1 MRKPKRLVALGCALW
16 AWLALTD
23 SSAWPQSGEW
33 EQLFNGKDL
42 TGWEQVGRGNFVVED
57 GMLKTVSGMG
67 LLWYTDRKIGD
78 SVVRVVFKL
87 THDQDDS
94 GVFIRI
100 PGRPTEPWMPV
111 NRGYEVEIGNWPD
124 DYSCTGV
131 LYSLTKA
138 RSRPSKPTGEWNTME
153 ITLDGPH
160 TIVVVNGAKVT
171 DYVEGDPVPPKQHDY
186 EPDRGPRPDI
196 GYIGLQNHSAESA
209 VYFREVAVK
218 SLTK

>member
-1 MRKPKRLVALGCALW
+1 MKNPTRAPRFHHLLWVLIGLAAPVARA
-16 AWLALTD
+16 
-23 SSAWPQSGEW
+23 QSDQW
-33 EQLFNGKDL
+33 VQLFNGKDL
-42 TGWEQVGRGNFVVED
+42 AGWEQVGKGNFVVEG
-57 GMLKTVSGMG
+57 GMLKTVGGMG
-67 LLWYTDRKIGD
+67 LLWYTERQIEH
-78 SVVRVVFKL
+78 SVLRVVFKV

-100 PGRPTEPWMPV
+100 PEKPTEPWMPV

-138 RSRPSKPTGEWNTME
+138 MARPSHPSGEWNTME
-153 ITLDGPH
+153 ITLDGRH
-160 TIVVVNGAKVT
+160 TVVWVNGVKVT
-171 DYVEGDPVPPKQHDY
+171 DYTEGESVPPKQHDY
-186 EPDRGPRPDI
+186 EPDRGPRPGS

-218 SLTK
+218 ALTP